1 MNRPDYIS
9 TFEWYE
15 MTDEEQRR
23 ELQLLAREDAPQIVV
38 KPEPKP
44 RKPKAS
50 KKPAPPQHIKPRTIE
65 DAFVVVN
72 GELLRRRVAIVEVV
86 QKDNERFSRQTEG
99 LIPCGDRVRFGDRVL
114 LSKVVAHYLT
124 TGEMLTRAPREP
136 RAPRFK
142 AQVRDGARV
151 LHLGYF
157 ASKAERDAAVFAY
170 RLGIT
175 PSK

>member
-9 TFEWYE
+9 VFEWHE

-23 ELQLLAREDAPQIVV
+23 ELQLLAREAEPRVVV

>member
-1 MNRPDYIS
+1 
-9 TFEWYE
+9 

-23 ELQLLAREDAPQIVV
+23 ELHSLAQETAPPAVV
-38 KPEPKP
+38 KPEPKQ

-50 KKPAPPQHIKPRTIE
+50 KKAARPQHIKPRTIE

-72 GELLRRRVAIVEVV
+72 GQLMRRRVAIVEVV
-86 QKDNERFSRQTEG
+86 QKDNERFSRQTET
-99 LIPCGDRVRFGDRVL
+99 LVLCGDRVRFGDRVL

-124 TGEMLTRAPREP
+124 TGEMVDRVPRDKP
-136 RAPRFK
+136 APRFK

-151 LHLGYF
+151 LHIGYF

>member
-1 MNRPDYIS
+1 MKRPDYIS
-9 TFEWYE
+9 AFEWYE

-23 ELQLLAREDAPQIVV
+23 ELQLFAQEDVPRVVV

-86 QKDNERFSRQTEG
+86 QKDNERFSRQTEA
-99 LIPCGDRVRFGDRVL
+99 LVPCGDRVRFGDRVL

-136 RAPRFK
+136 RTPRFK

-157 ASKAERDAAVFAY
+157 ATEEERNAAVFAHK
-170 RLGIT
+170 LGIT

>member
-9 TFEWYE
+9 AFEWHE

-23 ELQLLAREDAPQIVV
+23 ELQLLALEAEPRVVV

-44 RKPKAS
+44 RKLRAS

-86 QKDNERFSRQTEG
+86 QKDNERFSRQTEA
-99 LIPCGDRVRFGDRVL
+99 LVPCGDRVRFGDRVL

-175 PSK
+175 PIK

>member
-9 TFEWYE
+9 AFEWYE

-23 ELQLLAREDAPQIVV
+23 ELQLLAQETAPPVVV
-38 KPEPKP
+38 KPEPKQ

-50 KKPAPPQHIKPRTIE
+50 KKAARPQHIKPRTIE

-72 GELLRRRVAIVEVV
+72 GQLMRRRVAIVEVV
-86 QKDNERFSRQTEG
+86 QKDNERFSRQTET
-99 LIPCGDRVRFGDRVL
+99 LVPCGDRVRFGDRVL

-124 TGEMLTRAPREP
+124 TGEMVDRVPRDKP
-136 RAPRFK
+136 APRFK

-151 LHLGYF
+151 LHIGYF
-157 ASKAERDAAVFAY
+157 ASQAERDAAVFAH

>member
-1 MNRPDYIS
+1 MKRPNHIS
-9 TFEWYE
+9 VYDWYE

-23 ELQLLAREDAPQIVV
+23 ELQSLAHEDAPQVVV
-38 KPEPKP
+38 KPEPRP

-50 KKPAPPQHIKPRTIE
+50 KKPVAPQYVKPSTIE
-65 DAFVVVN
+65 NAFVVVN
-72 GELLRRRVAIVEVV
+72 GELMRRRVALVETV
-86 QKDNERFSRQTEG
+86 QKDNTRYVREIEG

-114 LSKVVAHYLT
+114 LSKVVMHYLT
-124 TGEMLTRAPREP
+124 TGEMLARAPREP
-136 RAPRFK
+136 KAPRFK

-157 ASKAERDAAVFAY
+157 ATREERDAAVFAH

>member
-1 MNRPDYIS
+1 MKRPDYIS
-9 TFEWYE
+9 AFEWYE

-23 ELQLLAREDAPQIVV
+23 ELQLLAQEDAPRVVV

-44 RKPKAS
+44 RKPKIS
-50 KKPAPPQHIKPRTIE
+50 KKAAPPQHIKPRTIE

-72 GELLRRRVAIVEVV
+72 GELMRRRVAIVEVV
-86 QKDNERFSRQTEG
+86 QKDNERFSRQTEA
-99 LIPCGDRVRFGDRVL
+99 LVPCGDRVRFGDRVL

-136 RAPRFK
+136 KPLRF
-142 AQVRDGARV
+142 RARV
-151 LHLGYF
+151 RTDSGLVHLGYF
-157 ASKAERDAAVFAY
+157 ATEEERNAAVFAF

>member
-9 TFEWYE
+9 AFEWYE

-23 ELQLLAREDAPQIVV
+23 ELQLLAQETAPPVVV
-38 KPEPKP
+38 KPEPKQ

-50 KKPAPPQHIKPRTIE
+50 KKAARPQHIKPRTIE
-65 DAFVVVN
+65 DAFAVVN
-72 GELLRRRVAIVEVV
+72 GQLMRRRVAIVEVV
-86 QKDNERFSRQTEG
+86 QKDNERFSRQTEA
-99 LIPCGDRVRFGDRVL
+99 LMPCGDRVRFGDRVL

-124 TGEMLTRAPREP
+124 TGETLTRAPREP
-136 RAPRFK
+136 KPLRF
-142 AQVRDGARV
+142 RARV
-151 LHLGYF
+151 RTDNGLVHLGYF
-157 ASKAERDAAVFAY
+157 ATEEERNAAVFAY